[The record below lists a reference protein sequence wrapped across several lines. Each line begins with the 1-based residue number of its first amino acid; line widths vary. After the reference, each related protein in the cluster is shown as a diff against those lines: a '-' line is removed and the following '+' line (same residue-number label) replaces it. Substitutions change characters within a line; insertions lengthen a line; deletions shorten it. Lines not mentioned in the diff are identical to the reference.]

1 MIGRNIKL
9 FSLIV
14 IFIGFSSVFAQS
26 LLIREMLVVL
36 YGNEIA
42 VGIILSFWLF
52 WTGAGSFLGSRL
64 LKRTPS
70 QLLFYSVYIIFS
82 IAIILELVLVGNLRV
97 IFHFEPGEVISPFA
111 VFVVSAFSL
120 SPFAIINGLL
130 FYLCIQIV
138 SGRLGNEGVSFVYS
152 LDAFGDMLGGVIFS
166 FLFVFLFSPLK
177 NLYIIMMLNI
187 LFIAGM
193 SLFEKISIKPK
204 AAVLVIILPFLIL
217 GFMLK
222 PIERGLIKREWH
234 GFDVL
239 GVKSSLYGDLLI
251 TKYGSTYSLYENGIM
266 AFTFPFRMDS
276 EESVHFPLLE
286 SKSVER
292 VLVIGSGVR
301 GLLSEIL
308 KYPVREIDY
317 LELDPALINFV
328 KQYLSVSDRKALS
341 DTRVKVFNTE
351 ARVFLNHYKGNKFD
365 AVLLNTPAPYTAYLN
380 RFYTYEFFKRVKNIL
395 SDGGVLSF
403 TLPSKEDYLT
413 REMRDFD
420 ASIYHTLIKVFPN
433 IILIPGNKLRFIA
446 SSSSEFLTY
455 NVDILFKRMVKY
467 GLKTKFVNRY
477 YFKMKFLPWHIDY
490 VRRVLNSTT
499 AVRLN
504 YDFKPISYYYGME
517 LFFSRFRSHLR
528 DLLNMFIRVNVGVY
542 FIAAFLFIF
551 LIFIIE
557 KRRMLGACVFSM
569 GALGMSS
576 VVLSVLGYQIVF
588 GYVYHKIGLISAA
601 FMFGVSL
608 GASWLYKKVKHPHIK
623 TLVYSLFLSGVY
635 MICIPYIFKILKYVS
650 PAMEIV
656 SMSLPFFMGLI
667 VGFVFPLANIL
678 YNRNKELL
686 IPAAGLFYFYDLIG
700 GAAAGVILSLVFIPL
715 YGIFMSAYIIGFM
728 AFVCSGFLLLDYY
741 RRQ

>member
-1 MIGRNIKL
+1 MINRSIKL
-9 FSLIV
+9 FSLTV

-52 WTGAGSFLGSRL
+52 WTGAGSFLGARL

-70 QLLFYSVYIIFS
+70 RLLFYSAYIIFS
-82 IAIILELVLVGNLRV
+82 AAVILELILVRNVRI
-97 IFHFEPGEVISPFA
+97 IFHFEPGELISPFA
-111 VFVVSAFSL
+111 MFVISALTL
-120 SPFAIINGLL
+120 SPFAIVNGLL
-130 FYLCIQIV
+130 FYLCIQIA
-138 SGRLGNEGVSFVYS
+138 SGKLGNGGVSFVYS
-152 LDAFGDMLGGVIFS
+152 LDAFGDMLGGIVFS

-187 LFIAGM
+187 LFIAGIF
-193 SLFEKISIKPK
+193 LFEKISIKTK
-204 AAVLVIILPFLIL
+204 AGISAIILPFLIL

-222 PIERGLIKREWH
+222 PIEKGLIKREWH

-251 TKYGSTYSLYENGIM
+251 TKHENTYSLYENGIL
-266 AFTFPFRMDS
+266 AFTFPFKMDS

-286 SKSVER
+286 SGSVKR

-301 GLLSEIL
+301 GLLSEVL
-308 KYPVREIDY
+308 KYPVCEVDY
-317 LELDPALINFV
+317 LELDPVLISFV
-328 KQYLSVSDRKALS
+328 EQYLPQSDRKALS
-341 DTRVKVFNTE
+341 DPRVKVFNVE
-351 ARVFLNHYKGNKFD
+351 ARVFLNHYKGDKFD

-380 RFYTYEFFKRVKNIL
+380 RFYTYEFFERIKDIL
-395 SDGGVLSF
+395 SGGGVLSF

-413 REMRDFD
+413 RDMRDFD

-433 IILIPGNKLRFIA
+433 IMLIPGNKLRFIA

-455 NVDILFKRMVKY
+455 NVDILSRRMVKY
-467 GLKTKFVNRY
+467 GLKTKFINKY

-504 YDFKPISYYYGME
+504 YDFKPISYYYGMK

-528 DLLNMFIRVNVGVY
+528 NLLNMFTKINVSVY
-542 FIAAFLFIF
+542 FIVIFLFIF
-551 LIFIIE
+551 LIFIIG
-557 KRRMLGACVFSM
+557 KNRMLGACVFSM

-588 GYVYHKIGLISAA
+588 GYVYHKIGLISAV
-601 FMFGVSL
+601 FMLGVSL
-608 GASWLYKKVKHPHIK
+608 GASWLYRKVKHPHIRM
-623 TLVYSLFLSGVY
+623 LVYSLLLSGVY
-635 MICIPYIFKILKYVS
+635 MVCIPYIFRVLKYTFS
-650 PAMEIV
+650 AMEIV
-656 SMSLPFFMGLI
+656 SLFLPFFMGLI
-667 VGFVFPLANIL
+667 VGFIFPLANRL
-678 YNRNKELL
+678 YNKDKGLSVS
-686 IPAAGLFYFYDLIG
+686 AAGLFYFYDLIG
-700 GAAAGVILSLVFIPL
+700 GAAAGVALSLMFIPL
-715 YGIFMSAYIIGFM
+715 YGIFMSAGIISFM

-741 RRQ
+741 RR